1 MKYYKP
7 KHAQKKPLFQPP
19 APKEQAETPQTS
31 ANPGKSSRLPRIP
44 VPGWLFT
51 IFQVLFCEVMLH
63 LWCMDSFSFHRFV
76 AVIFFALGFGGL
88 VSQIVS
94 FFGCKKWSKGVTI
107 AICFLLTAFTMVE
120 FFVEFSYQTYMPMST
135 LVSGAAGVATD
146 FADTVIILVLQESW
160 RILLVLLPIIAY
172 GLFADATP
180 TSWRTRWIGL
190 VSALLSYALAFAVV
204 FGVGIDSDR
213 LSTAYSF
220 DSAIRGLGLNMG
232 MVLET
237 MKSGEAE
244 GAAGDFFI
252 EESVALEVPEEVLPA
267 ETEAAPEETVP
278 QETEPI
284 VYGDNVIEL
293 LDFGV
298 LAQEESYKRIASIHK
313 YVNSVTPTKK
323 NQYTGLFQGKNLIL
337 ICAEGFSAEVID
349 PELTPT
355 LYRLANEGIKFHD
368 YYQPM
373 WGGSTSSGEFSVLS
387 GVVPSGGTNSVKE
400 STQQD
405 LFLTMGN
412 QLQELGYYSA
422 AYHNHTF
429 TFYDRHKTHE
439 AFGYDKFIGMGNGM
453 EDGVRDIW
461 PESDKEMMEFT
472 VPQYINKQPFSV
484 YYMTV
489 SGHCRYSY
497 EGNRMSRQN
506 KDAVEHL
513 DYSETVKAY
522 LACNLELEYGLKHLV
537 EQLEAAGIADDTVI
551 ALSADHYPY
560 GLEWNVKER
569 YIDELYG
576 YRYKNDLE
584 RDHNAL
590 IIWSGCLED
599 MDLEV
604 TEPVY
609 SLDILPTLSNLF
621 GLEYDSR
628 LLVGRDVFSDEEAI
642 VLTQNYSWK
651 TVEGVYDADKKKFTP
666 NEGSTVGADYVERI
680 NKIVSNKVT
689 YSRELA
695 TTNYFNYVSKA
706 LKAARKAAAAETVP
720 AETIAESTEAT
731 VPAAAPVTATDPTT

>member
-7 KHAQKKPLFQPP
+7 KHAQKKTLFQRP
-19 APKEQAETPQTS
+19 ALKEQTEAPNTS
-31 ANPGKSSRLPRIP
+31 TNPGKSSKLPRIP

-51 IFQVLFCEVMLH
+51 VFQVLFCEVLLH
-63 LWCMDSFSFHRFV
+63 LWCMDSFTFHRFV

-120 FFVEFSYQTYMPMST
+120 FFVEFSYQTYMPVAT
-135 LVSGAAGVATD
+135 LVGGAKGVATD
-146 FADTVIILVLQESW
+146 YADVVLELVIKQFW
-160 RILLVLLPIIAY
+160 RILLVLLPIVAY
-172 GLFADATP
+172 GLFAEPAE
-180 TSWRTRWIGL
+180 TSWKVRWFGLASSL
-190 VSALLSYALAFAVV
+190 VSYTVAFAIV
-204 FGVGIDSDR
+204 FAVGIDSDR

-237 MKSGEAE
+237 MKSGDAEA
-244 GAAGDFFI
+244 AAGDFFI
-252 EESVALEVPEEVLPA
+252 EEPVAMEVPEETVPA
-267 ETEAAPEETVP
+267 QTEAVPEETVP

-293 LDFGV
+293 LDFGA
-298 LAQEESYKRIASIHK
+298 LAEEESYTRIAKIHK

-323 NQYTGLFQGKNLIL
+323 NQYTGLFKGKNLIL

-400 STQQD
+400 SYQQD

-412 QLQELGYYSA
+412 QLQELGYYSV
-422 AYHNHTF
+422 AYHNHTY
-429 TFYDRHKTHE
+429 TYYERHKTHE
-439 AFGYDKFIGMGNGM
+439 DFGYDKFIGMGNGM
-453 EDGVRDIW
+453 EDGVKEGW
-461 PESDKEMMEFT
+461 PESDKEMMDFT
-472 VPQYINKQPFSV
+472 VPQYIDKQPFSI

-489 SGHCRYSY
+489 SGHTPYRY
-497 EGNRMSRQN
+497 EGNKMSRRNQ
-506 KDAVEHL
+506 DAVAHL
-513 DYSETVKAY
+513 DMSENLKAY
-522 LACNLELEYGLKHLV
+522 YACQLELEYALQSLV

-560 GLEWNVKER
+560 GLEEWTANKP
-569 YIDELYG
+569 YIHELYG
-576 YRYKNDLE
+576 FKYKNHLE

-604 TEPVY
+604 KEPVY

-666 NEGSTVGADYVERI
+666 NEGSEAGKDYVDRI

-720 AETIAESTEAT
+720 AETIPEAT
-731 VPAAAPVTATDPTT
+731 VAATDPTTATTP

>member
-7 KHAQKKPLFQPP
+7 KHAQKKPLFQRP
-19 APKEQAETPQTS
+19 APLKEAENPQPADS
-31 ANPGKSSRLPRIP
+31 GNVPQPGKTSRLPQFP

-51 IFQVLFCEVMLH
+51 LFQIFFCEAMLH

-94 FFGCKKWSKGVTI
+94 FFGCRKWSKGVTI
-107 AICFLLTAFTMVE
+107 AVCFLLTAFTMVE
-120 FFVEFSYQTYMPMST
+120 FFVEFSYQTYMPVST
-135 LVSGAAGVATD
+135 LVSGAKGVATD
-146 FADTVIILVLQESW
+146 YADVVIELVIKQFW
-160 RILLVLLPIIAY
+160 RILVVLLPIVAY
-172 GLFADATP
+172 GLFAQPVP
-180 TSWRTRWIGL
+180 TSWKSRWFGLAGSL
-190 VSALLSYALAFAVV
+190 VSYAVAFAIV
-204 FGVGIDSDR
+204 FGVGIDADR

-237 MKSGEAE
+237 MKGGEGE
-244 GAAGDFFI
+244 TNAGDFFI
-252 EESVALEVPEEVLPA
+252 EEPIAMETPA
-267 ETEAAPEETVP
+267 ETEPVETVPEETVP
-278 QETEPI
+278 EETEPV
-284 VYGDNVIEL
+284 VYDDNVIEL
-293 LDFGV
+293 LDFSS
-298 LAQEESYKRIASIHK
+298 LAEDEPNTRVAQIHK
-313 YVNSVTPTKK
+313 YVNSVTPSKQ
-323 NQYTGLFQGKNLIL
+323 NQYTGLFEGKNLIL
-337 ICAEGFSAEVID
+337 IAAEGFAAEVID

-373 WGGSTSSGEFSVLS
+373 WGGSTSSGEFSILS
-387 GVVPSGGTNSVKE
+387 GVVPSGGTNSVRE
-400 STQQD
+400 SVQQD

-412 QLQELGYYSA
+412 QLQELGYHSV
-422 AYHNHTF
+422 AYHNHTY
-429 TFYDRHKTHE
+429 TYYDRHITHE
-439 AFGYDKFIGMGNGM
+439 SFGYDEFIGMGNGM
-453 EDGVRDIW
+453 EDGVQDGW
-461 PESDKEMMEFT
+461 PESDKEMMDFT
-472 VPQYINKQPFSV
+472 VQQYIDKQPFSI

-489 SGHCRYSY
+489 SGHTPYRFES
-497 EGNRMSRQN
+497 NKMSRRNQ
-506 KDAVEHL
+506 DAVAHL
-513 DYSETVKAY
+513 DMSENLKAY
-522 LACNLELEYGLKHLV
+522 YACQLELEYALQSLV

-560 GLEWNVKER
+560 GLEEWTANKP
-569 YIDELYG
+569 YIHELYG
-576 YRYKNDLE
+576 FKYKNHLE

-604 TEPVY
+604 KEPVY

-651 TVEGVYDADKKKFTP
+651 TIEGVYDADKKKFTP

-689 YSRELA
+689 YSREMA
-695 TTNYFNYVSKA
+695 ATNYFKYVSRA
-706 LKAARKAAAAETVP
+706 LTAARKAAAEETVP
-720 AETIAESTEAT
+720 AETVAEAT
-731 VPAAAPVTATDPTT
+731 VAATDPTTATTP